1 MAEKAF
7 YIGAAQHEAPALAP
21 GLHITATPIGNLGDI
36 TLRAL
41 ATLAAADVILCE
53 DTRVSA
59 RLLDRYGI
67 KAKMKPYHEHNAEA
81 VRPAIIAALK
91 SGAAYA
97 LISDAGVPLVSD
109 PGYRLVQACLDEELA
124 VHSLPG
130 ASATLTALTLSGLP
144 SDAFT
149 FIGFLPQ
156 KEKARRDHL
165 KRFAEAPATLI
176 AFESPHRVIDALA
189 DIEDVFPNRNM
200 ALCRELT
207 KLHEEV
213 LRGHARDIRLI
224 LEKREAIKG
233 EIVLV
238 IAPPTDDVEMASD
251 EQIDAAISAALQDHS
266 ASKAASL
273 VAKEFGVSK
282 DDIYARILR
291 RKSDGA

>member
-1 MAEKAF
+1 MADRA
-7 YIGAAQHEAPALAP
+7 YHIGALRHEAPALEP

-41 ATLAAADVILCE
+41 ATLAAADVVLCE
-53 DTRVSA
+53 DTRVSS
-59 RLLDRYGI
+59 RLMERYGI
-67 KAKMKPYHEHNAEA
+67 KAAMKPYHEHNAES
-81 VRPAIIAALK
+81 VRPAIIEALK
-91 SGAAYA
+91 AGSAYA

-109 PGYRLVQACLDEELA
+109 PGYRLVRACIEEGVA

-149 FIGFLPQ
+149 FIGFLPP

-165 KRFAEAPATLI
+165 LRFKDVPATLI
-176 AFESPHRVIDALA
+176 AFESPHRVVDALA
-189 DIEDVFPNRNM
+189 DIEAVFPNRNM

-213 LRGHARDIRLI
+213 LRGSATDIGAVMK
-224 LEKREAIKG
+224 KREAIKG

-238 IAPPTDDVEMASD
+238 IAPPADEIEAVSD
-251 EQIDAAISAALQDHS
+251 EQIDAAIAAALQDHS

-273 VAKEFGVSK
+273 VSKEFSLAK

-291 RKSDGA
+291 RKADGA

>member
-1 MAEKAF
+1 MVERF
-7 YIGAAQHEAPALAP
+7 YHIGAARHEAPTLPA

-41 ATLAAADVILCE
+41 ATLAAADVVLCE

-67 KAKMKPYHEHNAEA
+67 KAVTKPYHEHNAEA
-81 VRPAIIAALK
+81 VRPAIIAALLH
-91 SGAAYA
+91 GGAYA

-109 PGYRLVQACLDEELA
+109 PGYRLVRACVEENIT

-130 ASATLTALTLSGLP
+130 ASSTLTALTLSGLP
-144 SDAFT
+144 SDTFT

-156 KEKARRDHL
+156 KQKARVDL
-165 KRFAEAPATLI
+165 LERFKPMPSTLI
-176 AFESPHRVIDALA
+176 AFESPHRVLDCLA
-189 DIEDVFPNRNM
+189 DCKAVFQSRTM

-213 LRGHARDIRLI
+213 LRGTAAEIHGVLAAR
-224 LEKREAIKG
+224 ESIKG

-238 IAPPTDDVEMASD
+238 IAPPSD
-251 EQIDAAISAALQDHS
+251 EVEEVSDETIERAITTALADHS

-273 VAKEFGVSK
+273 VSKEFGLSK

-291 RKSDGA
+291 RKTGGA

>member
-1 MAEKAF
+1 MAERF
-7 YIGAAQHEAPALAP
+7 YHIGAAQHMAPALEP

-41 ATLAAADVILCE
+41 ATLAAADVVLCE

-67 KAKMKPYHEHNAEA
+67 KAVTKPYHEHNAEA
-81 VRPAIIAALK
+81 VRPAIIDALK
-91 SGAAYA
+91 NGGAYA

-109 PGYRLVQACLDEELA
+109 PGYRLVRACVDEGIK

-130 ASATLTALTLSGLP
+130 ASSTLTALTLSGLP

-156 KEKARRDHL
+156 KEKARVDFL
-165 KRFAEAPATLI
+165 TRFKPVPSTLI
-176 AFESPHRVIDALA
+176 AFESPHRVLGALSNIDS
-189 DIEDVFPNRNM
+189 VFMNRKM

-213 LRGHARDIRLI
+213 LRGTATEIRAV
-224 LEKREAIKG
+224 LETRESIKG

-238 IAPPTDDVEMASD
+238 IGPPMDEHETVSDDVIES
-251 EQIDAAISAALQDHS
+251 AITTALAEHS

-273 VAKEFGVSK
+273 VSKEFDLSK
-282 DDIYARILR
+282 DEIYARILR

>member
-1 MAEKAF
+1 MADKAF
-7 YIGAAQHEAPALAP
+7 YIGAARHEAPALAP

-41 ATLAAADVILCE
+41 ATLAAVDVVLCE

-67 KAKMKPYHEHNAEA
+67 KATTKPYHEHNAES
-81 VRPAIIAALK
+81 VRPAIIEALK
-91 SGAAYA
+91 RGAAYA

-109 PGYRLVQACLDEELA
+109 PGYRLVQACIAEGLA

-130 ASATLTALTLSGLP
+130 ASSTLTALTLSGLP
-144 SDAFT
+144 TDAFT

-165 KRFAEAPATLI
+165 KRCADVPATLI

-189 DIEDVFPNRNM
+189 DLAEIFPSRNM

-213 LRGHARDIRLI
+213 LRGRATDIRAVLK
-224 LEKREAIKG
+224 KREAIKG

-238 IAPPTDDVEMASD
+238 IAPPTDEVEVASD
-251 EQIDAAISAALQDHS
+251 AQIDSAIVAALQDHS

-273 VAKEFGVSK
+273 VAKEFGLAK

-291 RKSDGA
+291 RKADGA

>member
-1 MAEKAF
+1 MAERAF
-7 YIGAAQHEAPALAP
+7 HIGAVRHEATALAP

-41 ATLAAADVILCE
+41 ATLAAVDVVLCE
-53 DTRVSA
+53 DTRVSS
-59 RLLDRYGI
+59 RLMERYGI
-67 KAKMKPYHEHNAEA
+67 KAAMKPYHEHNAEA
-81 VRPAIIAALK
+81 VRPAIIKALK
-91 SGAAYA
+91 AGGAYA

-109 PGYRLVQACLDEELA
+109 PGYRLVRACIEDDIA

-165 KRFAEAPATLI
+165 LRFKDVPSTLI
-176 AFESPHRVIDALA
+176 AFESPHRVVGALA
-189 DIEDVFPNRNM
+189 DIEAVFPIRNI

-213 LRGHARDIRLI
+213 LRGPAADIRAI

-238 IAPPTDDVEMASD
+238 IAPPLDEIETVSN
-251 EQIDAAISAALQDHS
+251 EQIEAAISAAMEDHS

-273 VAKEFGVSK
+273 VSKEFGLTK

-291 RKSDGA
+291 RKENGA

>member
-1 MAEKAF
+1 MAERF
-7 YIGAAQHEAPALAP
+7 YHIGANQYPAPALEP

-41 ATLAAADVILCE
+41 ATLAAADVVLCE

-67 KAKMKPYHEHNAEA
+67 KAVTKPYHEHNAEA
-81 VRPAIIAALK
+81 VRPAIIEALK
-91 SGAAYA
+91 SGAGYA

-109 PGYRLVQACLDEELA
+109 PGYRLVRACVDEGIK

-130 ASATLTALTLSGLP
+130 ASSTLTALTLSGLP
-144 SDAFT
+144 SDAFA

-156 KEKARRDHL
+156 KEKARVDFL
-165 KRFAEAPATLI
+165 MRFKPVPSTLI
-176 AFESPHRVIDALA
+176 AFESPHRVLDALA
-189 DIEDVFPNRNM
+189 DIDSVFMNRNM

-213 LRGHARDIRLI
+213 LRGTAAEIRAV
-224 LEKREAIKG
+224 LETRESIKG

-238 IAPPTDDVEMASD
+238 IGPPSDEHETVSDDVIES
-251 EQIDAAISAALQDHS
+251 AITTALQEHS

-273 VAKEFGVSK
+273 VSKEFGLAK
-282 DDIYARILR
+282 EDIYARILR
-291 RKSDGA
+291 RKSDGT